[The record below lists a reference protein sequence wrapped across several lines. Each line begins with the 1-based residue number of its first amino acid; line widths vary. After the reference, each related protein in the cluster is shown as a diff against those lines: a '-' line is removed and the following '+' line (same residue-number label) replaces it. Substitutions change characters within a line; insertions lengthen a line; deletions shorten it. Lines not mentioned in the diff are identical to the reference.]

1 MKAGTG
7 GQSNEVVASPD
18 YDTKRKDP
26 ARIVLHD
33 EPQESYMSYTEPG
46 SESDG
51 AITNIQNCELNSNV
65 SVTQFPNHGY
75 TSGYATGTNNKSI
88 KKKSFVRTNSKI
100 EIVETK
106 NMSKVS
112 KNSKERSKVCISPK
126 IDYMSPSESDHMNIN
141 RVVRRKGAETRSNLS
156 SSGLSS
162 ISRRSMGSAGERYDP
177 MIASIDTRKFYH
189 PHASETNVWAN
200 FSNRTFEILELVYFF
215 FVDLLEGIVSLI
227 ARFFCGFFY
236 IVAVSI

>member
-26 ARIVLHD
+26 ARIILHD
-33 EPQESYMSYTEPG
+33 EQHDSYMSYTEPG

-88 KKKSFVRTNSKI
+88 KKKSFVRQNSKI

-112 KNSKERSKVCISPK
+112 KNSKERSKVCIS
-126 IDYMSPSESDHMNIN
+126 
-141 RVVRRKGAETRSNLS
+141 
-156 SSGLSS
+156 
-162 ISRRSMGSAGERYDP
+162 
-177 MIASIDTRKFYH
+177 
-189 PHASETNVWAN
+189 
-200 FSNRTFEILELVYFF
+200 
-215 FVDLLEGIVSLI
+215 
-227 ARFFCGFFY
+227 
-236 IVAVSI
+236 